1 MPMTASAGRSPCND
15 LRSHLVLR
23 IAKVPC
29 EAKISEFELAI
40 SRDEQ
45 VIGFEI
51 LKPELRRP
59 EPGYLWNRRTR

>member
-1 MPMTASAGRSPCND
+1 M
-15 LRSHLVLR
+15 R

-45 VIGFEI
+45 VIRFEI

>member
-1 MPMTASAGRSPCND
+1 MPMMASAGRSPCND

-59 EPGYLWNRRTR
+59 EPGYLWNRLTR